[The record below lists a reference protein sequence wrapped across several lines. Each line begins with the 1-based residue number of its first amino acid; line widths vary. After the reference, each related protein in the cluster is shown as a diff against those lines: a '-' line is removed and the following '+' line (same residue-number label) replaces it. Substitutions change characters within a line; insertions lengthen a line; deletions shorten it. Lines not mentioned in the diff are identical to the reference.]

1 MAKVAVSAFYDEAD
15 VMSLCEF
22 FGKDYNRDDYVF
34 SNDDPIAVAIAQKNA
49 KICNWQTKQVQHVTK
64 WNEDEVKDMFKKNGM
79 EYDPN
84 RYTYKDALDYENSL
98 KLGEGVKFDNEKVD
112 WTLVPFK
119 AMEPVVRVLEH
130 GAKKYSADNW
140 KIVKNAR
147 HRYLAA
153 AYRHMNAI
161 NDGEWVDDKETGGSG
176 EPHAAHVICCM
187 LFLLW
192 FDMVGYKDE

>member
-1 MAKVAVSAFYDEAD
+1 MDKTVVSAFYDEAD

-22 FGKDYNRDDYVF
+22 FGKEYNRDDYIL
-34 SNDDPIAVAIAQKNA
+34 SNDDPIAVAIAKKNA
-49 KICNWQTKQVQHVTK
+49 KVWNWQTKKVQHITK
-64 WNEDEVKDMFKKNGM
+64 WNEDEVKDMFKKDGM

-84 RYTYKDALDYENSL
+84 RYTYKDALDYEDSL

>member
-1 MAKVAVSAFYDEAD
+1 MTKMVVSAFYDEAD

-22 FGKDYNRDDYVF
+22 FGKEYNRDDYIL
-34 SNDDPIAVAIAQKNA
+34 SNDDPIAVAIAKKNA
-49 KICNWQTKQVQHVTK
+49 KVWNWQTKKVQHVTK
-64 WNEDEVKDMFKKNGM
+64 WNEDEVKDMFKKDGM
-79 EYDPN
+79 EYNPN
-84 RYTYKDALDYENSL
+84 RYTYKDALDYEDSL

>member
-1 MAKVAVSAFYDEAD
+1 MAKTVVSALYDEAD

-22 FGKDYNRDDYVF
+22 FGEEYNRDDYIL
-34 SNDDPIAVAIAQKNA
+34 SNDDPIAVAIAKKNA
-49 KICNWQTKQVQHVTK
+49 KVWNWQTKKVQHVTK
-64 WNEDEVKDMFKKNGM
+64 WDEDEVKDMFKKDGM

-84 RYTYKDALDYENSL
+84 RYTYKDALDYEDSL

-119 AMEPVVRVLEH
+119 AMEPVARVLEH

>member
-1 MAKVAVSAFYDEAD
+1 MAKTVVSALYDEAD

-22 FGKDYNRDDYVF
+22 FGEEYNRDDYIL
-34 SNDDPIAVAIAQKNA
+34 SNDDPIAVAIAKKNA
-49 KICNWQTKQVQHVTK
+49 KVWNWQTKKVQHVTK
-64 WNEDEVKDMFKKNGM
+64 WNEDEVKDMFKKDGM

-84 RYTYKDALDYENSL
+84 RYTYKDALDYEDSL

-119 AMEPVVRVLEH
+119 AMEPVARVLEH

>member
-1 MAKVAVSAFYDEAD
+1 M
-15 VMSLCEF
+15 
-22 FGKDYNRDDYVF
+22 
-34 SNDDPIAVAIAQKNA
+34 Q
-49 KICNWQTKQVQHVTK
+49 
-64 WNEDEVKDMFKKNGM
+64 
-79 EYDPN
+79 
-84 RYTYKDALDYENSL
+84 YKDALDYEDSL
-98 KLGEGVKFDNEKVD
+98 KLGEGVKFDREKVD

-161 NDGEWVDDKETGGSG
+161 NDGEWVDGKETGGSG

>member
-1 MAKVAVSAFYDEAD
+1 MAKMVVSAFYDEAD

-22 FGKDYNRDDYVF
+22 FGKEYSRDDYIL
-34 SNDDPIAVAIAQKNA
+34 SNDDPIAVAIAKKNA
-49 KICNWQTKQVQHVTK
+49 KVWNWQTKKVQHVTK
-64 WNEDEVKDMFKKNGM
+64 WNEDEVKDMFKKDGM

-84 RYTYKDALDYENSL
+84 RYTYKDALDYEDSL
-98 KLGEGVKFDNEKVD
+98 KLGEGVKFDSDKVD

-192 FDMVGYKDE
+192 FDKVGYKDE

>member
-84 RYTYKDALDYENSL
+84 RYTYKDALDYEDSL

-130 GAKKYSADNW
+130 GANKYSADNW